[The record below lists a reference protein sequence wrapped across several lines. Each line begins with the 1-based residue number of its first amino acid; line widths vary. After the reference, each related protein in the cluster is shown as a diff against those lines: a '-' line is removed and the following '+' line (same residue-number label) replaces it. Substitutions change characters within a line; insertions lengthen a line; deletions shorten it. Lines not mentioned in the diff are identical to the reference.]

1 VEVTLD
7 LGEDTVDVLN
17 QISKI
22 NDKGFTLTA
31 SEMLSLGSRIFMQS
45 RENKEDKVTRILLEN
60 SVRTNEIL
68 VEIMHMIFNKETSK
82 IGAYDAETALAIIE
96 RMVGNFL
103 KGAN

>member
-1 VEVTLD
+1 MEVTLD
-7 LGEDTVDVLN
+7 LGEDTIDALN

-22 NDKGFTLTA
+22 NDKSFTITA
-31 SEMLSLGSRIFMQS
+31 AEMITLGSRIFMQS
-45 RENKEDKVTRILLEN
+45 RENKEDKVTKILLEN

-68 VEIMHMIFNKETSK
+68 VEIMYMVFNKEKSK